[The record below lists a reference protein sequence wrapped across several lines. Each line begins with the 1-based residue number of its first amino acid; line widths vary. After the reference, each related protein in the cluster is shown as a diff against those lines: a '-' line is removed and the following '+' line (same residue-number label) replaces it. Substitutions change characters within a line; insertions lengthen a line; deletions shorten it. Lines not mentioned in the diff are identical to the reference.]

1 MLDMLLTG
9 IEMFRGLPNVAFDE
23 EIRRIKW
30 LLCAAP
36 SVSAE
41 DWCKVRDELQKQT
54 RPLLRTHEAELRFH
68 LLGEKYTGPT
78 GPVAMTV
85 KVRLEEIDRRA

>member
-1 MLDMLLTG
+1 M
-9 IEMFRGLPNVAFDE
+9 AA
-23 EIRRIKW
+23 
-30 LLCAAP
+30 LCCP
-36 SVSAE
+36 KRVGGRL
-41 DWCKVRDELQKQT
+41 CKVRDELQKQT

-85 KVRLEEIDRRA
+85 KVRLEEMDRRA